1 MTLNPMFRRR
11 RVALAAA
18 AVLLIAALA
27 TTVGGGNGGASS
39 GNPPRKKSDAPTPV
53 DRALFAPSACISYPP
68 TKGNRHLSVFLDA
81 GHGGLDPG
89 SVGITQSGKT
99 IYEADLTLPV
109 ELDTMALLRA
119 KGFTVVVSR
128 TKNSSVARLKPDD
141 VDGKLLTAQGV
152 HDDVA
157 ARAVC
162 ANDAHANILI
172 GIYFDAGA
180 RNNAGSVTG
189 YDAVRSFASKNLRL
203 ATLVQHDVMTAMN
216 RRDWGIPNEGVQTD
230 NELGSSINSDA
241 VSYGHLMLIGPAD
254 PGFFSTPTEMPG
266 ALIEPLF
273 ITDPF
278 EGSIADSRTGQEVI
292 AGGLAR
298 AAEQYFGPAPSKKAG
313 GKKQTS
319 K

>member
-1 MTLNPMFRRR
+1 MAPNPMFRKRR
-11 RVALAAA
+11 LALAAA
-18 AVLLIAALA
+18 VVVLITALA
-27 TTVGGGNGGASS
+27 TAVGGG
-39 GNPPRKKSDAPTPV
+39 GNAPRNKSDAATPV
-53 DRALFAPSACISYPP
+53 DSAVFVPSACMSYPP
-68 TKGNRHLSVFLDA
+68 TKGDRHLTVFLDA

-89 SVGITQSGKT
+89 SVGTTQSGKT

-109 ELDTMALLRA
+109 ELNAMALLRA

-128 TKNSSVARLKPDD
+128 TKNTSVARLKPDD

-152 HDDVA
+152 HDDVG

-180 RNNAGSVTG
+180 KNNAGSVIG

-203 ATLVQHDVMTAMN
+203 ATLVQDDVLSAMN
-216 RRDWGIPNEGVQTD
+216 RSGWGIPDEGVQTD
-230 NELGSSINSDA
+230 GQLGSSLNSDA
-241 VSYGHLMLIGPAD
+241 VSYGHLLLIGPAD
-254 PGFFSTPTEMPG
+254 PGFFSTPSQMPG

-278 EGSIADSRTGQEVI
+278 ESSIADSKTGQEVI
-292 AGGLAR
+292 AGGIAL
-298 AAEQYFGPAPSKKAG
+298 AAEQYFGPATSKQAV
-313 GKKQTS
+313 GKKHTT
-319 K
+319 